1 MQKSIYL
8 FLLFIVSSS
17 LQAQEQ
23 VYLSLDELISRT
35 KGENVLIKKGQLNV
49 ELANA
54 EVQKAKEWWLPN
66 VFLGTNIHHLNGSA
80 LNSDGAIFPDVDR
93 QTRWY
98 GGEINLDL
106 NIGKGI
112 YDTKVKKLQ
121 AERVKLQN
129 EVSSNA
135 IVLNSIMSYYD
146 LLKISA
152 EKKIYEEL
160 ISSKENL
167 IGQLEVQVTSGL
179 KLESELLLAKSISTR
194 FKVQLLELNQRH
206 QESITDLSLAA
217 NISDRSKVYVDFKDL
232 QKIELMNV
240 DEVGQTSFDNHPLY
254 KMFLVQSEAEKK
266 IDKGISSS
274 LIIPRAGL
282 RYSYGPFGLDYTD
295 NQLTRGLQGYLG
307 WNLPLGQLFFGGDS
321 KISKSKSKINQLEL
335 EFQEETLSQK
345 VVEYKNQLKD
355 ALAMIALT
363 EEGKKYSNE
372 SLNQSNQR
380 LGIGLGNLYEV
391 LLAEEEFM
399 QSQIQYLD
407 ALINHNIIQ
416 YKLWDALG
424 NKI

>member
-8 FLLFIVSSS
+8 FLLIIVSFSIH
-17 LQAQEQ
+17 AQDQ
-23 VYLSLDELISRT
+23 VYLSLDELITRT
-35 KGENVLIKKGQLNV
+35 KGENVLIKKGLLNT

-54 EVQKAKEWWLPN
+54 EVQKSKEWWLPN
-66 VFLGTNIHHLNGSA
+66 IFLGTNIHHLDGSA
-80 LNSDGAIFPDVDR
+80 LNSDGVIFPDVDR

-112 YDTKVKKLQ
+112 YNSKVKKLQ

-135 IVLNSIMSYYD
+135 IVLNSIISYYE
-146 LLKISA
+146 LLKVSA
-152 EKKIYEEL
+152 EKKIYEDL

-167 IGQLEVQVTSGL
+167 IGQLEVQVASGL
-179 KLESELLLAKSISTR
+179 KLESELLLTKSIATR
-194 FKVQLLELNQRH
+194 FKVKLLELNQKH

-217 NISDRSKVYVDFKDL
+217 NISDRSKVFIDFNDL
-232 QKIELMNV
+232 QKIELNKL
-240 DEVGQTSFDNHPLY
+240 DEDGEYSFDNHPLY
-254 KMFLVQSEAEKK
+254 KMFLVQSEAEKNVT
-266 IDKGISSS
+266 KGVSRGL
-274 LIIPRAGL
+274 LIPQVGL
-282 RYSYGPFGLDYTD
+282 RYSYGPFGLDYTN

-307 WNLPLGQLFFGGDS
+307 WNLPLGQLIFNGDS

-345 VVEYKNQLKD
+345 VVEYRNQLKD
-355 ALAMIALT
+355 AITMIALT
-363 EEGKKYSNE
+363 EEGKKYSIE
-372 SLNQSNQR
+372 ALSQTNQR
-380 LGIGLGNLYEV
+380 LGVGLGNLYEV